1 MDISK
6 LPAQGVYIWQKIQ
19 PIYIY
24 SVKEAINHPS
34 THLHFSKQSINRIN
48 DRSAF
53 LRTIQPSLECMKIM
67 KPFYVIIEA
76 QINYSSIYES
86 SRIYVNFVLQVI
98 KQKQVTKV

>member
-1 MDISK
+1 
-6 LPAQGVYIWQKIQ
+6 
-19 PIYIY
+19 
-24 SVKEAINHPS
+24 
-34 THLHFSKQSINRIN
+34 
-48 DRSAF
+48 
-53 LRTIQPSLECMKIM
+53 M